1 MGGVGGG
8 AGAGLSEAPV
18 ARDEAAANELRGR
31 TSTNLYDARR
41 RRLADA
47 HVALDAAGACGWGAG
62 ITEDEALRKV
72 AGVQCGADEVGQSIR
87 EEKDDNRGTGLRSP
101 IDYVIT
107 HSAESST

>member
-18 ARDEAAANELRGR
+18 ARDEAAANELRSR

-41 RRLADA
+41 RWLADA
-47 HVALDAAGACGWGAG
+47 HAALDAAVAGACGWGAG

-72 AGVQCGADEVGQSIR
+72 AGVQCGADDVGQSIR

-101 IDYVIT
+101 ID
-107 HSAESST
+107 